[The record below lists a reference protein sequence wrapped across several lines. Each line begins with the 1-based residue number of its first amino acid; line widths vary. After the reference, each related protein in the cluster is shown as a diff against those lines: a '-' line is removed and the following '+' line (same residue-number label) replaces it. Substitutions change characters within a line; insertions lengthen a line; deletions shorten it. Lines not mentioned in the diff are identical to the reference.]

1 MSASNPLDAYESVLN
16 PTSIVLEDE
25 EQKIGGTLENAQAA
39 SIKADIWLRIGMA
52 AVVALIF
59 IGLNWAVMGFIRD
72 AFAQDVAVKAT
83 GNDRLV
89 TTEVLM
95 ALIGATVVQTGVGI
109 VAILS
114 YLFPKRS
121 SG

>member
-1 MSASNPLDAYESVLN
+1 MSASNPLDAYETILN

-121 SG
+121 GG